1 MNIKIGTILETI
13 FKYTGVKLLVKK
25 IVIDLL
31 GYESCGCENRR
42 DKLDNLT
49 FRRND

>member
-1 MNIKIGTILETI
+1 MKIGTILETI
-13 FKYTGVKLLVKK
+13 FKYTGVKWLVKK

-42 DKLDNLT
+42 DKLNELK
-49 FRRND
+49 FNRNE